1 MAMAFPRRNS
11 QAWLIMLLWTA
22 LVAGS
27 LFWNLRREHGM
38 MLERATAEARA
49 NFNKDLSFRRWAS
62 GHGGVYVPVTATQQ
76 PVPWLAHLK
85 ERDVVTQD
93 GRRLTL
99 LNPASM
105 LRQVMDRYTA
115 DYGIRGRITGLKY
128 LNPGNAPD
136 PWERAK
142 MLDFQRGLYQEA
154 TEVAEMDGQPYLR
167 YLKVMKIENAG
178 CIRCHA
184 ILGFTR
190 IGEFRGAIGVNVPL
204 APYLADYAGTRDAR
218 IFNHGAVWLLGLGGI
233 AYAARRQRRLLAQL
247 RESEAHYRQLFDG
260 ARDMVHCVD
269 AEGRLREAN
278 PAELESLGYQR
289 AELIGKPLR
298 DLTAPDCRAHAD
310 AVHARLR
317 EGASQL
323 YETTLLAR
331 DGRRVDVEAS
341 AIPEFAN
348 GRFVGCRAIL
358 RDIGERKA
366 AQAERERLQTQL
378 LQAQKMEALGQLT
391 GGIAHDFNNILGAV
405 LGYTTLTLDR
415 YRADLPDKA
424 VSYLSEVQ
432 QAGERA
438 RDLVAKMLA
447 YSRGSHSEARILEP
461 EPLLREVVRMLAA
474 TLPSSLEI
482 SIQAA
487 AEVPAIRI
495 DPLRLHQILTNLI
508 LNARDA
514 LEGQGKVTLSLGY
527 SRGIDAH
534 CSACHQVVRGEYVE
548 VAVRDDGPGIP
559 PEVLPRIFDPF
570 FSTKPVG
577 KGTGMGLA
585 MVMGILQ
592 EAGGHVLVETAPG
605 AGTVFRLL
613 FPPVAGKETS

>member
-1 MAMAFPRRNS
+1 MNLPARGS
-11 QAWLIMLLWTA
+11 LAWLAMLVWTA

-27 LFWNLRREHGM
+27 LLWNVQRESDEMLR
-38 MLERATAEARA
+38 RATAEARA
-49 NFNKDLSFRRWAS
+49 NHNKDISFRRWGAS
-62 GHGGVYVPVTATQQ
+62 HGGVYVPVTATQQ
-76 PVPWLAHLK
+76 PVPWLAHIK
-85 ERDVVTQD
+85 DRDVVTAD

-136 PWERAK
+136 AWERAK
-142 MLDFQRGLYQEA
+142 MQDFQRGLYKEA
-154 TEVAEMDGQPYLR
+154 TEVADFGGQPYLR
-167 YLKVMKIENAG
+167 YLKAMYMENAG

-184 ILGFTR
+184 VLGFTKL
-190 IGEFRGAIGVNVPL
+190 GEFRGAIGVNVPL
-204 APYLADYAGTRDAR
+204 APYLAAYAKARDALLLS
-218 IFNHGAVWLLGLGGI
+218 HGGFWLLGLLGI
-233 AYAARRQRRLLAQL
+233 IHTARRHGRLLAQMQ
-247 RESEAHYRQLFDG
+247 ESEAHYRQLFDQ
-260 ARDMVHCVD
+260 ARDMVQSVD
-269 AEGRLREAN
+269 GEGRVRDAN
-278 PAELESLGYQR
+278 PAELKKLGYER
-289 AELIGKPLR
+289 AELIGKPL
-298 DLTAPDCRAHAD
+298 LELIAPDYRAQ
-310 AVHARLR
+310 ARVILEKVR
-317 EGASQL
+317 QGESQL
-323 YETTLLAR
+323 CETVLLAR
-331 DGRRVDVEAS
+331 DGRRIEVEAS
-341 AIPEFAN
+341 LVPQFDAN
-348 GRFVGCRAIL
+348 GYHGSRAIL

-366 AQAERERLQTQL
+366 AQVEQERLRTQL

-405 LGYTTLTLDR
+405 LGYTNLTLDR
-415 YRADLPDKA
+415 YRAELPEKA

-447 YSRGSHSEARILEP
+447 YSRGSRGEVQVVAV
-461 EPLLREVVRMLAA
+461 EPLLREVLRMLAA
-474 TLPSSLEI
+474 SLPSSVEI
-482 SIQAA
+482 STRAA
-487 AEVPAIRI
+487 ADVPAIRI
-495 DPLRLHQILTNLI
+495 DPLRLHQVLTNLI

-514 LEGQGKVTLSLGY
+514 LDGQGRVELVLGFNPGLSGQ
-527 SRGIDAH
+527 
-534 CSACHQVVRGEYVE
+534 CSACHAVFQGDYVE
-548 VAVRDDGPGIP
+548 LCVRDNGPGIP

-605 AGTVFRLL
+605 TGTAFRLL
-613 FPPVAGKETS
+613 FPPVAAGEGI